1 VEAAAAAASSQRT
14 PYSAARAVL
23 HAAALQPLR
32 PRMASPALPVE
43 AATREAADPYAI
55 TAYGFGMA
63 SQQQQAPP
71 AQPVYAYTPQR
82 TPRAAPAA
90 VPEWLGAARGGGGAT
105 PGSLK
110 RPFADVAPPPPAY
123 YPSYSG
129 GGASYAAGAYA
140 DGLAMAM
147 PGDARDV
154 RRRTDGGEYSG
165 AVTPPVALRPS
176 PAPVSY
182 DAPRPSYGTAGPT
195 AAGTTETAA
204 KILEVLRQVAGTAG
218 PTGAAWPAGDP
229 ARAPLMART
238 PPPPPPPTGSLTEV
252 TPPMRPA
259 PAAANALSV
268 ERAAAMVVR
277 RPPPQQMQP
286 QPQPVQQQQWQAPPQ
301 QQQAPRAAAPPSPA
315 PPANPFVFGVPTA
328 TSAAPPARPAP
339 PAAAPKPSPTPFV
352 SPWVAAPPAQSV
364 EAVMEEEEE
373 SESDEEDAAEPQFTF
388 TAAAVARA
396 LPVVAPGRVFDFP
409 APGTAAPAGALPK
422 SFAFTLKP
430 LTPEGE
436 RVQRLLD
443 AAKDAPADGPAP
455 RYLFGAEARAAASPA
470 APAASSGGGG
480 GGWDASFLA
489 RNASQSVAATKA
501 IEAEIAKVKGGSAAP
516 SAPPAPAAPAPA
528 ASGGGW
534 DAAFLS
540 RNAASTQAAV
550 KAIEAEIEKAKG
562 AATPPKP
569 TQTFSFGVPS

>member
-1 VEAAAAAASSQRT
+1 MGLLSPVEAAAAAASSQRT

-32 PRMASPALPVE
+32 PRLASPALPVD
-43 AATREAADPYAI
+43 AAMREAADPYAV
-55 TAYGFGMA
+55 TSYGYGMA
-63 SQQQQAPP
+63 SQQAPP
-71 AQPVYAYTPQR
+71 PVQPVYAYTPQR

-129 GGASYAAGAYA
+129 GGGYNAAGAYA
-140 DGLAMAM
+140 DGLALAM

-165 AVTPPVALRPS
+165 AVTPPVAPR
-176 PAPVSY
+176 PVSY
-182 DAPRPSYGTAGPT
+182 DMPRASYGGAGPT

-204 KILEVLRQVAGTAG
+204 KILETLRQLAGAAG
-218 PTGAAWPAGDP
+218 PSGGAWPAGDP

-286 QPQPVQQQQWQAPPQ
+286 QPQPVAQQQWQAPPQ
-301 QQQAPRAAAPPSPA
+301 QQQAARAAAPPSPA
-315 PPANPFVFGVPTA
+315 ANPFVFGVPTGA
-328 TSAAPPARPAP
+328 SAAPPARPAP
-339 PAAAPKPSPTPFV
+339 PAAAPKPSPPPFV
-352 SPWVAAPPAQSV
+352 SPWGAAASAPSV
-364 EAVMEEEEE
+364 EAVMED
-373 SESDEEDAAEPQFTF
+373 SESDDDDDAAAQFTF
-388 TAAAVARA
+388 TAPAVGRA
-396 LPVVAPGRVFDFP
+396 LPAVAAGRVFYFP
-409 APGTAAPAGALPK
+409 APGTAAPAGVLPEM
-422 SFAFTLKP
+422 FTFTPKP

-436 RVQRLLD
+436 RQQRLMD
-443 AAKDAPADGPAP
+443 AYKDVPFDGPAP
-455 RYLFGAEARAAASPA
+455 RYIFGGEASAAPSPAA
-470 APAASSGGGG
+470 APAASAGGG

-501 IEAEIAKVKGGSAAP
+501 IEAEIAKAKGGSATP
-516 SAPPAPAAPAPA
+516 SAPAAPAAPA
-528 ASGGGW
+528 AGGGGGW
-534 DAAFLS
+534 DPAFLS

-562 AATPPKP
+562 GGAPAKP
-569 TQTFSFGVPS
+569 AQQFTFGVPS